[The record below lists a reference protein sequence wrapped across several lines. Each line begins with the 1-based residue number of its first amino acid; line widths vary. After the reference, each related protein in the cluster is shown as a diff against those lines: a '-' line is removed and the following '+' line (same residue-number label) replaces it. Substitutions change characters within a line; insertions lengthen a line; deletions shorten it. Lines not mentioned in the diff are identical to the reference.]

1 MEEVR
6 SAGHEGGAEGVAIRS
21 SSDDALRRSQ
31 QRLNLLAE
39 AGRLLGS
46 ALDYEATLA
55 DVCRLVV
62 PTFADW
68 CTLDLVAVYGALQ
81 RVEVAH
87 KDPGRVALARDLQR
101 RYPPRVESP
110 RGLFHVLRT
119 GEPSFAPEVTPEML
133 AASAQDDEHL
143 RLLLSL
149 GLRSAMI
156 VPLKAR
162 GRTLGALT
170 LIFAESGRRYDED
183 DLQLGTELAGRIGLA
198 VDNARLYAEAQQAV
212 QLREEA
218 LELHCRIE
226 ERLRLLVEASSS
238 LSASLDLNDVAA
250 AVLRLSERLIAAD
263 AYAVW
268 RHQPASGRW
277 GIVMGAGLSDEYQ
290 QKTVEVVARSP
301 RVPEHPVIAED
312 VLDHPFFEVRREA
325 YRREGIRST
334 LLVPLCIRGEL
345 SGTLVFYYRERHRFD
360 AVEVAVA
367 TALSNLA
374 GSAIGT
380 AELYDEVRA
389 NDRRKDEFL
398 AMLAHELRNPL
409 SAISN
414 AANLILAFG
423 PVSEPVPWGMEVIGR
438 QVQHLIRLIDDLL
451 DVSRITRGKI
461 RLRQVGV
468 DVGAAISGALAAVRR
483 LIEERGHRLEI
494 ACEPGLSLEA
504 DPTRLEQ
511 IVVNLLTNAAKY
523 TEPGGSIALR
533 AGRDTAANEVVIR
546 VRDTGIGIP
555 PEQLPR
561 IFELFVQGE
570 RSLDR
575 AEGGL
580 GIGLTVVRKLTE
592 MHGGSVLAH
601 SEGPGLGAEF
611 VVRLP
616 ASREAP
622 MSGADPA
629 GRMGH
634 S

>member
-6 SAGHEGGAEGVAIRS
+6 SADHNGAGGEVAILTEG
-21 SSDDALRRSQ
+21 DEALRRSQ

-68 CTLDLVAVYGALQ
+68 CTLDLVAVDGTLQ

-87 KDPGRVALARDLQR
+87 KDPERVAMARDLHR
-101 RYPPRVESP
+101 RYPPRPESP

-133 AASAQDDEHL
+133 AMGAQDEEHL

-156 VPLKAR
+156 VPLRAR

-170 LIFAESGRRYDED
+170 LIFAESGRRYDEN

-198 VDNARLYAEAQQAV
+198 VDNARLFAEAQQAV
-212 QLREEA
+212 GLREEA

-226 ERLRLLVEASSS
+226 ERLQLLVEASGS
-238 LSASLDLNDVAA
+238 LSASLDVNDVAA
-250 AVLRLSERLIAAD
+250 AVLALSRRLIAAD

-268 RHQPASGRW
+268 RYQPASGRW
-277 GIVMGAGLSDEYQ
+277 GIAMGDGLSEEYQ
-290 QKTVEVVARSP
+290 QETIEVVERSP
-301 RVPEHPVIAED
+301 KVPEHPLIAED
-312 VLDHPFFEVRREA
+312 VRNHPFFEVRREA
-325 YRREGIRST
+325 MEREGIRST
-334 LLVPLCIRGEL
+334 LLVPLCIRGER
-345 SGTLVFYYRERHRFD
+345 SGTLVFYYREPHRFD

-374 GSAIGT
+374 GSAIGS

-389 NDRRKDEFL
+389 NNRRKDEFL

-414 AANLILAFG
+414 AAHLIRASG
-423 PVSEPVPWGMEVIGR
+423 PMSEPVPWGMELIGR
-438 QVQHLIRLIDDLL
+438 QVHHLIRLIDDLL

-461 RLRQVGV
+461 RLRRVGV
-468 DVGAAISGALAAVRR
+468 DVGVVISGAMSAVRR
-483 LIEERGHRLEI
+483 LVEERGHRLEV
-494 ACEPGLSLEA
+494 ACEPGLSIEA

-533 AGRDTAANEVVIR
+533 AGRELGANEVVIR
-546 VRDTGIGIP
+546 VRDTGVGIP

-561 IFELFVQGE
+561 MFELFVQGE
-570 RSLDR
+570 RTPER

-580 GIGLTVVRKLTE
+580 GIGLTLVRRLTE
-592 MHGGSVLAH
+592 MHGGTVQAH
-601 SEGPGLGAEF
+601 SDGPGLGAEF

-622 MSGADPA
+622 MSGADQA
-629 GRMGH
+629 GRMGL